1 MICYLCVLV
10 CLRLCVL
17 ETKKK
22 KESCQF
28 FFSSILRKAR
38 RSFPFFFATEEHKKK
53 GVFSFVNRK
62 KGSNKNK
69 LFGSSCRRRPPLFLS
84 CSVCVKACQLHL
96 FRFQNRHALNVED
109 KLGQCARWFKDPQ
122 QPRLKVSVK
131 RKHANNYKK
140 AKKKRKEKKRKR
152 NTSALSA
159 PLQNVKSTL
168 KVWQQLFCV
177 YRCLRWIGCERF
189 HTIQVW
195 SLTCAV
201 NYWERCFFFFPFF
214 FFVLRWKEDKDVC
227 DLRTTSQWVVV
238 TKWGSKRDDK
248 LCQRDVKTTGH
259 RAESCKEEPIY
270 IDVYVIISLSGEPR
284 KEKEKKARVCF
295 F

>member
-1 MICYLCVLV
+1 MRKGKTKKKEKNGSATPKHRKKKEREQKTASEDAEKIALLFPFSLQPAEQIKMTTRKKNSFFQLVICYLCVLV

-109 KLGQCARWFKDPQ
+109 KLGQCAR
-122 QPRLKVSVK
+122 
-131 RKHANNYKK
+131 
-140 AKKKRKEKKRKR
+140 
-152 NTSALSA
+152 
-159 PLQNVKSTL
+159 
-168 KVWQQLFCV
+168 
-177 YRCLRWIGCERF
+177 
-189 HTIQVW
+189 
-195 SLTCAV
+195 
-201 NYWERCFFFFPFF
+201 
-214 FFVLRWKEDKDVC
+214 
-227 DLRTTSQWVVV
+227 
-238 TKWGSKRDDK
+238 
-248 LCQRDVKTTGH
+248 
-259 RAESCKEEPIY
+259 
-270 IDVYVIISLSGEPR
+270 
-284 KEKEKKARVCF
+284 
-295 F
+295 